1 MNNAFG
7 DVTPYFLVEI
17 NQIFWGYLPSY
28 PENYGSLILQT
39 GGKFL
44 PDYME

>member
-17 NQIFWGYLPSY
+17 NQIFWGYLP
-28 PENYGSLILQT
+28 LTQKT
-39 GGKFL
+39 
-44 PDYME
+44 MAA